1 MRFIGVQL
9 TGLTCSSGTTNIP
22 AGICLAN
29 DKFYKF
35 HPINTAVNNNGLLT
49 FLFMDHLDVF
59 SGMPMKLLT
68 WTECQACSCPLR
80 NHLPINMH

>member
-1 MRFIGVQL
+1 MRFICVQL

-49 FLFMDHLDVF
+49 LDVF